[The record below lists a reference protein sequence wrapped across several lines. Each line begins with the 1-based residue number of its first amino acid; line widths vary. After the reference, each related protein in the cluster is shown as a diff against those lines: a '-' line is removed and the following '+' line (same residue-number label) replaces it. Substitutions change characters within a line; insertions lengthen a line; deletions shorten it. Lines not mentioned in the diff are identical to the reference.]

1 MARIENVEALR
12 RILPNPRPTTM
23 AKVLTDLDEQAVA
36 FVRKCSFLLL
46 ATTRED
52 DGTLEVSPKGDE
64 PGFVQVEDSRTLLMP
79 ERAGNNLA
87 FGLQNIIANGQVG
100 LIFLVPQTGETLR
113 VSGRAEILDDAEL
126 LARLGSKGRPAL
138 LAIRIQIV
146 RCYFH
151 CARSVLRAQ
160 LWKPEAWPAPAK
172 VSFGRVIAPRVGGD
186 EKLAGQIDE
195 YVTTAY
201 DKNLWSNG

>member
-1 MARIENVEALR
+1 MARIESVEALR

-23 AKVLTDLDEQAVA
+23 AKVLTDLDEQAEA
-36 FVRKCSFLLL
+36 FVKRCAFVLL

-52 DGTLEVSPKGDE
+52 GSIEVSPKGDE
-64 PGFVQVEDSRTLLMP
+64 PGFIRVEDSRTLLMP

-113 VSGRAEILDDAEL
+113 VSGRAEVLDDAEL
-126 LARLGSKGRPAL
+126 VAKLGSKGRPAL
-138 LAIRIQIV
+138 LATRIHIT

-160 LWKPEAWPAPAK
+160 LWKPDAWPAPAK
-172 VSFGRVIAPRVGGD
+172 VSFGRVIAPRIGGD
-186 EKLAGQIDE
+186 EKVASQIDE
-195 YVTTAY
+195 RVETAY